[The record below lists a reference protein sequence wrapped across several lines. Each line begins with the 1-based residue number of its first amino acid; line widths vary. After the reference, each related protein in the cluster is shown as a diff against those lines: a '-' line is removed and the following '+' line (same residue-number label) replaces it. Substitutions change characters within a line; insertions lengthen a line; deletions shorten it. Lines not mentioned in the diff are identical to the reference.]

1 MISVL
6 IASTPVRGHV
16 TPLLA
21 VAEALVAAGDRVR
34 FLTGARYRDDVLA
47 TGAEFLPLPPEADYD
62 DRDMDAAFPGRRG
75 LTGPAGIRY
84 DMIEIFL
91 KPVPAQLRALRAA
104 IGAEPTDAV
113 LAESMFGAA
122 AVLSGVPRAER
133 PLVVNLGIVPLAM
146 KHPDVAPFGLGITPL
161 RGPIGRLR
169 NAVLTATAERG
180 VFAPVQRYAD
190 QLART
195 ETGRGLDRFFLDW
208 PAGADLL
215 VQFTV
220 PEFEYVRRG
229 LPDTVHFVGP
239 VSRARASSSELPSWW
254 PELTAG
260 RPVVHVTQ
268 GTVANSEW
276 TLVEPTVR
284 ALAGEDVLVVVST
297 GGRPVDELPR
307 DLPSNVRAASFLPYE
322 RLLPL
327 THVMV
332 TNGGYGGVHYALEH
346 DVPVVV
352 AGRTE
357 DKAEVSARVAWS
369 GAGIDLRTDRPAPSK
384 IARAVRTALEDAS
397 YRARAAEIGAAI
409 RRSPGPSA
417 VHEIV
422 TRALAPARAGGP
434 SPN

>member
-1 MISVL
+1 MTSAL

-34 FLTGARYRDDVLA
+34 FLTGERYRDEVVA

-91 KPVPAQLRALRAA
+91 KPVPAQLRALGAA
-104 IGAEPTDAV
+104 IAAEPTDAV

-122 AVLSGVPRAER
+122 AVLSGMPRGER

-146 KHPDVAPFGLGITPL
+146 KHPDVAPYGLGVKPL
-161 RGPIGRLR
+161 PGPVGRLR
-169 NAVLTATAERG
+169 NAMLTAVAERG

-190 QLART
+190 EIARA
-195 ETGRGLDRFFLDW
+195 ETGRGLTRFFLDW
-208 PAGADLL
+208 PAAADVL

-229 LPDTVHFVGP
+229 LPETVQFVGP
-239 VSRARASSSELPSWW
+239 VSRARASSGELPAWW

-268 GTVANSEW
+268 GTVANSDW
-276 TLVEPTVR
+276 SLVEPTIR
-284 ALAGEDVLVVVST
+284 ALAHEDVLVVVSA
-297 GGRPVDELPR
+297 GGRPVEALPR
-307 DLPSNVRAASFLPYE
+307 DLPANVRAASFLPYD

-346 DVPVVV
+346 GVPLVV

-369 GAGIDLRTDRPAPSK
+369 GAGIDLRTDTPSPAR
-384 IARAVRTALEDAS
+384 IARAVRTVLDDGRH
-397 YRARAAEIGAAI
+397 RARAGEIGAAI
-409 RRSPGPSA
+409 RRSPGPAA
-417 VHEIV
+417 VHEIL
-422 TRALAPARAGGP
+422 TRALVSTPRV
-434 SPN
+434 